1 MPRCPLAGS
10 VAAVER
16 RTRRLLLWAAGIA
29 AALVLAGAAVL
40 VTFAVQFSG
49 GWDDVLDFSRPAP
62 GDPDVVAARLAGAAA
77 VDAEMTRVSRQVVL
91 PAMAGARVALPAP
104 TGPSAA
110 PDASDGG
117 PGDRATGSYCDIGQ
131 HNWKRDDPY
140 DVECREVRREILA
153 GQAPTLAADLRAIHA
168 ALLAAG
174 YVPAGDGLPER
185 IAPLENA
192 ADSSVGPDSPS
203 ADQPNPPEAPYIS
216 AWYRAGALSAHV
228 STGLYD
234 MATDD
239 QPDLAPGEYPL
250 ALEVTLTSYQA

>member
-1 MPRCPLAGS
+1 MWVAG
-10 VAAVER
+10 V
-16 RTRRLLLWAAGIA
+16 L
-29 AALVLAGAAVL
+29 AALVLAGVAV
-40 VTFAVQFSG
+40 VGTFAVQFSG
-49 GWDDVLDFSRPAP
+49 GWDDVLDLSKPQP
-62 GDPDVVAARLAGAAA
+62 GDPDVVAARLAGAEAA
-77 VDAEMTRVSRQVVL
+77 EAEVALLSRQVVL

-104 TGPSAA
+104 TGPDAA
-110 PDASDGG
+110 PTAGQGG
-117 PGDRATGSYCDIGQ
+117 PGDRSTGSYCDIGQ
-131 HNWKRDDPY
+131 HNWKIDDPY
-140 DVECREVRREILA
+140 DLVCREVRREILA